1 MNGHS
6 SNTNAIC
13 VFCGSRSGNSPS
25 FSAQAAKLGT
35 MIAERD
41 IRLVY
46 GGGDIGLMGVV
57 VRAVLVGGGKA
68 TGVIPK
74 FLLEYEVG
82 KPDVDEFIPVETM
95 HERKA
100 IMFDRSDAFVV
111 LPGGIGT
118 LDETMEITTWK
129 QLRQHSKPII
139 IVNIDG
145 CWDSMINLFDSVID
159 AGFAHSSIKELIT
172 VVDSVDD
179 VFEAIAN
186 APEPKEETITS
197 HF

>member
-1 MNGHS
+1 MN
-6 SNTNAIC
+6 NPQAIC
-13 VFCGSRSGNSPS
+13 VFCGSRSGNDPRY
-25 FSAQAAKLGT
+25 ALEAARLGT
-35 MIAERD
+35 MLGQRE

-57 VRAVLVGGGKA
+57 VHAALDAGGKA

-82 KPDVDEFIPVETM
+82 NPNVDEFIPVETM

-100 IMFDRSDAFVV
+100 IMFDRSDAFVI

-129 QLRQHSKPII
+129 QLRQHSKPIVV
-139 IVNIDG
+139 VNIGG
-145 CWDSMINLFDSVID
+145 CWDALSKLFDSVIET
-159 AGFAHSSIKELIT
+159 GFAHPSIKELIT
-172 VVDSVDD
+172 VVNSVDD
-179 VFEAIAN
+179 VFDAIAN

>member
-1 MNGHS
+1 MN
-6 SNTNAIC
+6 NPQTIC
-13 VFCGSRSGNSPS
+13 VFCGSRKGNDPR
-25 FSAQAAKLGT
+25 FALEAARLGT
-35 MIAERD
+35 MLADRN

-57 VRAVLVGGGKA
+57 VNAVLDSGGKA

-82 KPDVDEFIPVETM
+82 NPEVDEFIPVETM

-139 IVNIDG
+139 VVNIGG
-145 CWDSMINLFDSVID
+145 CWDAMSKLFDSVIET
-159 AGFAHSSIKELIT
+159 GFAHPSIKELIT
-172 VVDSVDD
+172 VVNSVDD
-179 VFEAIAN
+179 VFDAIAN
-186 APEPKEETITS
+186 APEPSEETITS

>member
-1 MNGHS
+1 MNDPE
-6 SNTNAIC
+6 AIC
-13 VFCGSRSGNSPS
+13 VFCGSRAGNDPS
-25 FSAQAAKLGT
+25 YGTEAAKLGA
-35 MIAERD
+35 MLAEKG

-46 GGGDIGLMGVV
+46 GGGEIGLMGIVV
-57 VRAVLVGGGKA
+57 KAALKAGGKV

-82 KPDVDEFIPVETM
+82 NPNVDDFITVDTM

-118 LDETMEITTWK
+118 LDETLEITTWK
-129 QLRQHSKPII
+129 QLHQHNKPIVV
-139 IVNIDG
+139 VNING
-145 CWDSMINLFDSVID
+145 CWDSLLSVFDSVID
-159 AGFAHSSIKELIT
+159 KGFAHPSIKDLIT
-172 VVDSVDD
+172 VVGSVDD
-179 VFEAIAN
+179 VFDAIAS
-186 APEPKEETITS
+186 APEPSDETITS

>member
-1 MNGHS
+1 MNSHS
-6 SNTNAIC
+6 NNTNAIC
-13 VFCGSRSGNSPS
+13 VFCGSKTGNSPS
-25 FSAQAAKLGT
+25 FSAEAAKLGG
-35 MIAERD
+35 MLAERN

-57 VRAVLVGGGKA
+57 VHAVLDGGGKA
-68 TGVIPK
+68 TGVMPK

-82 KPDVDEFIPVETM
+82 NPNVDEFVAVETM

-100 IMFDRSDAFVV
+100 VMFDRSDAFVV

-118 LDETMEITTWK
+118 LDETIEITTWK

-139 IVNIDG
+139 VVNIDG

-159 AGFAHSSIKELIT
+159 AGFAHHSIKDLIT

>member
-1 MNGHS
+1 MNSQNS
-6 SNTNAIC
+6 SASAIC
-13 VFCGSRSGNSPS
+13 VFCGSRSGNNPS
-25 FSAQAAKLGT
+25 FSAEAAKLGT
-35 MIAERD
+35 MLAEKN

-57 VRAVLVGGGKA
+57 VRAVLESGGNA

-82 KPDVDEFIPVETM
+82 NPEVDEFIPVETM

-118 LDETMEITTWK
+118 LDETIEITTWK

-145 CWDSMINLFDSVID
+145 CWDSMVNLFDSVID

-186 APEPKEETITS
+186 APEPKKETITS

>member
-1 MNGHS
+1 MSGPDNS
-6 SNTNAIC
+6 TDAIC
-13 VFCGSRSGNSPS
+13 VFCGSRSGNDPS
-25 FSAQAAKLGT
+25 FAVEASRLGG
-35 MIAERD
+35 MLAERG

-57 VRAVLVGGGKA
+57 VRAVLDGGGKA

-82 KPDVDEFIPVETM
+82 NPDVDEFIAVETM

-118 LDETMEITTWK
+118 LDETIEITTWK
-129 QLRQHSKPII
+129 QLRQHAKPII
-139 IVNIDG
+139 IVNIGG

-172 VVDSVDD
+172 VVDSVDE
-179 VFEAIAN
+179 VFEAIAS

>member
-1 MNGHS
+1 MN
-6 SNTNAIC
+6 NPQTIC
-13 VFCGSRSGNSPS
+13 VFCGSRKGNDPRYASE
-25 FSAQAAKLGT
+25 AARLGK
-35 MIAERD
+35 MLSERN

-57 VRAVLVGGGKA
+57 VHAVLESGGKA

-82 KPDVDEFIPVETM
+82 NPEVDEFIPVDTM

-100 IMFDRSDAFVV
+100 IMFDRSDAFVI

-139 IVNIDG
+139 VVNIGG
-145 CWDSMINLFDSVID
+145 CWDAMVKLIDSVIET
-159 AGFAHSSIKELIT
+159 GFAHPAIKELIT
-172 VVDSVDD
+172 VVNSVDD
-179 VFEAIAN
+179 VFDAIAS
-186 APEPKEETITS
+186 APAPKEETITS